1 MTETVNNTL
10 DLARSFD
17 IDFVG
22 SPIVGEDE
30 IASTFTVTETLEILT
45 TNSLA
50 DNINIRYN
58 TL

>member
-1 MTETVNNTL
+1 MTETVKNTL

-22 SPIVGEDE
+22 SPIVGEDQ
-30 IASTFTVTETLEILT
+30 ITTTFTVTETLEILT
-45 TNSLA
+45 TNSLE
-50 DNINIRYN
+50 DDINIRYN

>member
-1 MTETVNNTL
+1 MSETVKNTL

-22 SPIVGEDE
+22 SPITGEDE
-30 IASTFTVTETLEILT
+30 ITTTFTVIETLEIET
-45 TNSLA
+45 TNSL
-50 DNINIRYN
+50 DDDINIRYN